1 MDFLVH
7 FLKKKLLKKLRMQL
21 KLNSNFYF
29 INKPKTWTSQDLCT
43 KFKKIYNLDKVGHSG
58 TLDPNAEG
66 AMLIAT
72 NKYTKLFDYISNKEK
87 TYVVKSLFGYD
98 SETLDI
104 DSEFKKIHNINLNQI
119 KEEFSEAVNNKLGE
133 SFQIPPKYSAIKVK
147 GKRLYKYAREGRE
160 IDIPKRKINVKEIEI
175 LSLNKEKAEIKVKV
189 SEGTYIRSLISYQ
202 DGDNFSESVS
212 TSPVLIITDQG
223 DASFEIHGTNTI
235 GQTLSIRETSPDP
248 DGTGTLSYSWQLS
261 DDGINNWSELGT
273 DATYTISADE
283 EGKYIRSVISY
294 QDGDNFS
301 ESVSTSTL
309 QFPKANA
316 DPSIEN
322 KGII

>member
-1 MDFLVH
+1 
-7 FLKKKLLKKLRMQL
+7 MQL

-72 NKYTKLFDYISNKEK
+72 NKYTKLFEYISNKDK

-104 DSEFKKIHNINLNQI
+104 DSEFNKIDNINLNQI

-147 GKRLYKYAREGRE
+147 GKRLYKYAREGKE

-175 LSLNKEKAEIKVKV
+175 LSLNNEKAEIKVKV
-189 SEGTYIRSLISYQ
+189 SEGTYIRSLIS
-202 DGDNFSESVS
+202 DIAKDINTFGIVSELKRIS
-212 TSPVLIITDQG
+212 
-223 DASFEIHGTNTI
+223 I
-235 GQTLSIRETSPDP
+235 GNLDINHSSYINDIKKLDPKTTPDP
-248 DGTGTLSYSWQLS
+248 LSQNEIIDLPILKVNKNDLINIKNGELMKNDLFKTKETYILEYDGYVV
-261 DDGINNWSELGT
+261 
-273 DATYTISADE
+273 ATYVPFNE
-283 EGKYIRSVISY
+283 KYFKPDKVI
-294 QDGDNFS
+294 
-301 ESVSTSTL
+301 
-309 QFPKANA
+309 
-316 DPSIEN
+316 I
-322 KGII
+322 

>member
-1 MDFLVH
+1 
-7 FLKKKLLKKLRMQL
+7 MQL

-43 KFKKIYNLDKVGHSG
+43 KFKKIYNFDKVGHSG

-119 KEEFSEAVNNKLGE
+119 KEEFIEAVNNKLGE

-189 SEGTYIRSLISYQ
+189 SEGTYIRSLIS
-202 DGDNFSESVS
+202 DIAKDINTFGIVSELKRIS
-212 TSPVLIITDQG
+212 
-223 DASFEIHGTNTI
+223 I
-235 GQTLSIRETSPDP
+235 GNLDINHSSYINDIKKLDPKTTPDP
-248 DGTGTLSYSWQLS
+248 LSQNEIIDLPILKVNKNDLINIKNGELMKNDLFKTKETYILEYDG
-261 DDGINNWSELGT
+261 NVV
-273 DATYTISADE
+273 ATYVPFNE
-283 EGKYIRSVISY
+283 KYFKPDKVI
-294 QDGDNFS
+294 
-301 ESVSTSTL
+301 
-309 QFPKANA
+309 
-316 DPSIEN
+316 I
-322 KGII
+322 

>member
-1 MDFLVH
+1 
-7 FLKKKLLKKLRMQL
+7 MQL

-72 NKYTKLFDYISNKEK
+72 NKYTKLFEYISNKDK

-104 DSEFKKIHNINLNQI
+104 DSEFNKIDNINLNQI

-160 IDIPKRKINVKEIEI
+160 IDVPKRKINVKEIEI

-189 SEGTYIRSLISYQ
+189 SEGTYIRSLIS
-202 DGDNFSESVS
+202 DIAKDINTFGIVSELKRIS
-212 TSPVLIITDQG
+212 
-223 DASFEIHGTNTI
+223 I
-235 GQTLSIRETSPDP
+235 GNLDINHSSYINDIKKLDPKTTPDP
-248 DGTGTLSYSWQLS
+248 LSQNEIIDLPILKVNKNDLINIKNGELMKNDLFKTKETYILEYDG
-261 DDGINNWSELGT
+261 NVV
-273 DATYTISADE
+273 ATYVPFNE
-283 EGKYIRSVISY
+283 KYFKPDKVI
-294 QDGDNFS
+294 
-301 ESVSTSTL
+301 
-309 QFPKANA
+309 
-316 DPSIEN
+316 I
-322 KGII
+322 

>member
-1 MDFLVH
+1 
-7 FLKKKLLKKLRMQL
+7 MQL

-72 NKYTKLFDYISNKEK
+72 NKYTKLFEYISNKDK

-98 SETLDI
+98 SETLDT
-104 DSEFKKIHNINLNQI
+104 DSEFNKIDNINLNQI

-147 GKRLYKYAREGRE
+147 GKRLYKYAREGKE

-175 LSLNKEKAEIKVKV
+175 LSLNNEKAEIKFKV
-189 SEGTYIRSLISYQ
+189 SEGTYIRTLIS
-202 DGDNFSESVS
+202 DIAKDINTFGIVSELKRIS
-212 TSPVLIITDQG
+212 
-223 DASFEIHGTNTI
+223 I
-235 GQTLSIRETSPDP
+235 GNLDINHSSYINDIKKLDPKTTPDP
-248 DGTGTLSYSWQLS
+248 LSQNEIIDLPILKVNKNDLINIKNGELMKNDLFKTKETYILEYDGYVV
-261 DDGINNWSELGT
+261 
-273 DATYTISADE
+273 ATYVPFNE
-283 EGKYIRSVISY
+283 KYFKPDKVI
-294 QDGDNFS
+294 
-301 ESVSTSTL
+301 
-309 QFPKANA
+309 
-316 DPSIEN
+316 I
-322 KGII
+322 

>member
-1 MDFLVH
+1 
-7 FLKKKLLKKLRMQL
+7 MQL

-43 KFKKIYNLDKVGHSG
+43 KFKKIYNFDKVGHSG

-147 GKRLYKYAREGRE
+147 GKRLYKYAREGTE

-175 LSLNKEKAEIKVKV
+175 LSLNNEKAEIKVKV
-189 SEGTYIRSLISYQ
+189 SEGTYIRTLIS
-202 DGDNFSESVS
+202 DIAKD
-212 TSPVLIITDQG
+212 I
-223 DASFEIHGTNTI
+223 NTF
-235 GQTLSIRETSPDP
+235 
-248 DGTGTLSYSWQLS
+248 
-261 DDGINNWSELGT
+261 GIVSELKRISIGNIDINHISYINDIKKLDHKT
-273 DATYTISADE
+273 IPNPLSQNEIIDLPILKVNENDLINIKNGELMNNDLFKTKETYILEYDGNVVATYVPFNE
-283 EGKYIRSVISY
+283 KYFKPDKVI
-294 QDGDNFS
+294 
-301 ESVSTSTL
+301 
-309 QFPKANA
+309 
-316 DPSIEN
+316 I
-322 KGII
+322 

>member
-1 MDFLVH
+1 
-7 FLKKKLLKKLRMQL
+7 MQL

-72 NKYTKLFDYISNKEK
+72 NKYTKLFEYISNKDK

-104 DSEFKKIHNINLNQI
+104 DSEFNKIHNINLNQI

-147 GKRLYKYAREGRE
+147 GKRLYKYAREGKE

-175 LSLNKEKAEIKVKV
+175 LSLNNEKAEIKVKV
-189 SEGTYIRSLISYQ
+189 SEGTYIRTLIS
-202 DGDNFSESVS
+202 DIAKDINTFGIVSELKRIS
-212 TSPVLIITDQG
+212 
-223 DASFEIHGTNTI
+223 I
-235 GQTLSIRETSPDP
+235 GNLDINHSSYINDIKKLDPKTTPDP
-248 DGTGTLSYSWQLS
+248 LSQNEIIDLPILKVNKNDLINIKNGELMKNDLFKTKETYILEYDGYVV
-261 DDGINNWSELGT
+261 
-273 DATYTISADE
+273 ATYVPFNE
-283 EGKYIRSVISY
+283 KYFKPDKVI
-294 QDGDNFS
+294 
-301 ESVSTSTL
+301 
-309 QFPKANA
+309 
-316 DPSIEN
+316 I
-322 KGII
+322 

>member
-1 MDFLVH
+1 
-7 FLKKKLLKKLRMQL
+7 MQL

-43 KFKKIYNLDKVGHSG
+43 KFKKIYNFDKVGHSG

-147 GKRLYKYAREGRE
+147 GKRLYKYAREGKE

-175 LSLNKEKAEIKVKV
+175 LSLNNEKAEIKVKV
-189 SEGTYIRSLISYQ
+189 SEGTYIRTLIS
-202 DGDNFSESVS
+202 DIAKDINTFGIVSELKRIS
-212 TSPVLIITDQG
+212 
-223 DASFEIHGTNTI
+223 I
-235 GQTLSIRETSPDP
+235 GNLDINHSSYINDIKKLDPKTTPDP
-248 DGTGTLSYSWQLS
+248 LSQNEIIDLPILKVNKNDLINIKNGELMKNDLFKTKETYILEYDGYVV
-261 DDGINNWSELGT
+261 
-273 DATYTISADE
+273 ATYVPFNE
-283 EGKYIRSVISY
+283 KYFKPDKVI
-294 QDGDNFS
+294 
-301 ESVSTSTL
+301 
-309 QFPKANA
+309 
-316 DPSIEN
+316 I
-322 KGII
+322 

>member
-1 MDFLVH
+1 
-7 FLKKKLLKKLRMQL
+7 MQL

-43 KFKKIYNLDKVGHSG
+43 KFKKIYNFDKVGHSG

-104 DSEFKKIHNINLNQI
+104 DSEFNKIDNINLNQI

-147 GKRLYKYAREGRE
+147 GKRLYKYAREGKE

-175 LSLNKEKAEIKVKV
+175 LSLNNEKAEIKVKV
-189 SEGTYIRSLISYQ
+189 SEGTYIRTLIS
-202 DGDNFSESVS
+202 DIAKD
-212 TSPVLIITDQG
+212 I
-223 DASFEIHGTNTI
+223 NTF
-235 GQTLSIRETSPDP
+235 
-248 DGTGTLSYSWQLS
+248 
-261 DDGINNWSELGT
+261 GIVSELKRISIGNLDINHSSYINDIKKLDPKT
-273 DATYTISADE
+273 TPEPLSQNEIIDLPILKVNKNDLINIKNGELMKNDLFKTKETYILEYDGYVVATYVPFNE
-283 EGKYIRSVISY
+283 KYFKPDKVI
-294 QDGDNFS
+294 
-301 ESVSTSTL
+301 
-309 QFPKANA
+309 
-316 DPSIEN
+316 I
-322 KGII
+322 

>member
-1 MDFLVH
+1 
-7 FLKKKLLKKLRMQL
+7 MQL

-43 KFKKIYNLDKVGHSG
+43 KFKKLYNLDKVGHSG

-72 NKYTKLFDYISNKEK
+72 NKYTKLFEYISNKDK

-104 DSEFKKIHNINLNQI
+104 DSEFNKIDNINLNQI

-147 GKRLYKYAREGRE
+147 GKRLYKYAREGKE

-175 LSLNKEKAEIKVKV
+175 LSLNNEKAEIKVKV
-189 SEGTYIRSLISYQ
+189 SEGTYIRSLIS
-202 DGDNFSESVS
+202 DIAKDINTFGIVSELKRIS
-212 TSPVLIITDQG
+212 
-223 DASFEIHGTNTI
+223 I
-235 GQTLSIRETSPDP
+235 GNLDINHSSYINDIKKLDPKTTPDP
-248 DGTGTLSYSWQLS
+248 LSQNEIIDLPILKVNKNDLINIKNGELMKNDLFKTKETYILEYDGYVV
-261 DDGINNWSELGT
+261 
-273 DATYTISADE
+273 ATYVPFNE
-283 EGKYIRSVISY
+283 KYFKPDKVI
-294 QDGDNFS
+294 
-301 ESVSTSTL
+301 
-309 QFPKANA
+309 
-316 DPSIEN
+316 I
-322 KGII
+322 

>member
-1 MDFLVH
+1 
-7 FLKKKLLKKLRMQL
+7 MQL

-72 NKYTKLFDYISNKEK
+72 NKYTKLFEYISNKDK

-104 DSEFKKIHNINLNQI
+104 DSEFNKIDNINLNQI

-175 LSLNKEKAEIKVKV
+175 LSLNNEKAEIKVKV
-189 SEGTYIRSLISYQ
+189 SEGTYIRSLIS
-202 DGDNFSESVS
+202 DIAKDINTFGIVSELKRIS
-212 TSPVLIITDQG
+212 
-223 DASFEIHGTNTI
+223 I
-235 GQTLSIRETSPDP
+235 GNLDINHSSYINDIKKLDPKTTPDP
-248 DGTGTLSYSWQLS
+248 LSQNEIIDLPILKVNKNDLINIKNGELMKNDLFKTKETYILEYDGYVV
-261 DDGINNWSELGT
+261 
-273 DATYTISADE
+273 ATYVPFNE
-283 EGKYIRSVISY
+283 KYFKPDKVI
-294 QDGDNFS
+294 
-301 ESVSTSTL
+301 
-309 QFPKANA
+309 
-316 DPSIEN
+316 I
-322 KGII
+322 

>member
-1 MDFLVH
+1 
-7 FLKKKLLKKLRMQL
+7 MQL

-43 KFKKIYNLDKVGHSG
+43 KFKKIYNFDKVGHSG

-189 SEGTYIRSLISYQ
+189 SEGTYIRSLIS
-202 DGDNFSESVS
+202 DIAKDINTFGIVSELKRIS
-212 TSPVLIITDQG
+212 
-223 DASFEIHGTNTI
+223 I
-235 GQTLSIRETSPDP
+235 GNLDINHSSYINDIKKLDPKTTPDP
-248 DGTGTLSYSWQLS
+248 LSQNEIIDLPILKVNKNDLINIKYDELMNNDLFKTKETYILEYDG
-261 DDGINNWSELGT
+261 NVV
-273 DATYTISADE
+273 ATYVPFNE
-283 EGKYIRSVISY
+283 KYFKPDKVI
-294 QDGDNFS
+294 
-301 ESVSTSTL
+301 
-309 QFPKANA
+309 
-316 DPSIEN
+316 I
-322 KGII
+322 